1 MSVNPERVKLV
12 GAMRD
17 HQSFLVEKNQ
27 QIMDALSNSNK
38 KLFVAVLKNPADPDD
53 QKEIYFRSLLIN
65 EMIDCNNQLRSINPL
80 FVTGTKADEPGISE
94 DDLDRA
100 NLVRVHFV
108 SLVTSLPEDWIK
120 GNMTFRQVNNLFWR
134 IREQSD
140 VTKEDVEDLG
150 KFRKPT

>member
-1 MSVNPERVKLV
+1 MSSNPERVKLI
-12 GAMRD
+12 GAMQD

-53 QKEIYFRSLLIN
+53 KKEIYFRSL
-65 EMIDCNNQLRSINPL
+65 MIDEILDCNNCLRKINPL
-80 FVTGTKADEPGISE
+80 FLSSTKADESGISE
-94 DDLDRA
+94 DDLEKA

-120 GNMTFRQVNNLFWR
+120 KNMTFRQINNLFWR

-140 VTKEDVEDLG
+140 VTKEDAEDLG